1 MRSYILLLLAA
12 MILPLATV
20 GASTVTYSEQVFG
33 TLQAAVDAA
42 NPGDTLLLPEG
53 IIEGPVTVDKPLTI
67 IGAGEKSMLFTYDG
81 PSVMIIN
88 SGGVTVS
95 KVTFLLCNT
104 GILVEEAGAVSIE
117 DCFFVENAVGVDIRG
132 GAGHTLKGNSF
143 INNVA
148 CGAILQNVEEA
159 TVEGNYFNFSQP
171 AEFPDIQSLLGG
183 EAGPNRIGLKL
194 LGVSNLTVTGNT
206 FHDIGRCVYMGNSL
220 DCIISDNSFRS
231 STVGLS
237 LKDSTYNVVEDNVG
251 YETGELMFLWLSSFN
266 NMSGNLNQGGVLSRD
281 VESINL
287 YEFDDLNLSG
297 LNFILET
304 GEPQLGPIFQP
315 LSEAYNITLLPDP
328 VTESAWARISVNT
341 TDLHEDAIPGSLG
354 LYDASGR
361 LISQATISDQNT
373 VIEYSVKDRATL
385 VLAKKVDSEA
395 PTAIAGTDIAGKVD
409 EALGFDASASTD
421 NLGIAEYR
429 WSFGDGVE
437 STGVKVAHAYSAPGV
452 YTARLKVVDVAG
464 NQSEDTVSVTV
475 QAEEEAE
482 ENIGFNLWYVVA
494 AVIILSIGGYIFYTQ
509 MSRK

>member
-42 NPGDTLLLPEG
+42 SPGDTLLLPEG

-104 GILVEEAGAVSIE
+104 GILVEETGAVSIE

-171 AEFPDIQSLLGG
+171 DDQPDIQSLLGNSPG
-183 EAGPNRIGLKL
+183 LSRIGLKL
-194 LGVSNLTVTGNT
+194 LGSSNLTVTGNT
-206 FHDIGRCVYMGNSL
+206 FHNIDRCMYMGNSL
-220 DCIISDNSFRS
+220 DCVIADNSFHN

-237 LKDSTYNVVEDNVG
+237 MRDSTYNILEDNKG
-251 YETGELMFLWLSSFN
+251 YETEELLFLWLSSYN
-266 NMSGNLNQGGVLSRD
+266 NITGNTNQGGALSRD
-281 VESINL
+281 VDSSNL
-287 YEFDDLNLSG
+287 YLLHGVNVTG
-297 LNFILET
+297 RNFILEA
-304 GEPQLGPIFQP
+304 GEPSLDPIFEP
-315 LSEAYNITLLPDP
+315 LSDALNVTLLPDP
-328 VTESAWARISVNT
+328 VTESAWARIVVNSTKLHGDAVTGSV
-341 TDLHEDAIPGSLG
+341 G
-354 LYDASGR
+354 LYDPSGR
-361 LISQATISDQNT
+361 MITGAEVVNQRT
-373 VIEYSVKDRATL
+373 VIDYSVQGGVEL
-385 VLAKKVDSEA
+385 VLAKKVDSVA
-395 PTAIAGTDIAGKVD
+395 PVAVAGADATGVVD
-409 EALGFDASASTD
+409 EAVSFDASASTD
-421 NLGIAEYR
+421 DLGIAEYR

-437 STGVKVAHAYSAPGV
+437 SMGVRVAHQYGEQGV
-452 YTARLKVVDVAG
+452 YTARLVVVDAAG
-464 NQSEDTVSVTV
+464 NTGEDSVQVTIID
-475 QAEEEAE
+475 EEAE
-482 ENIGFNLWYVVA
+482 ET
-494 AVIILSIGGYIFYTQ
+494 GGYGMWPALVALLIVLSAGAYLLY
-509 MSRK
+509 RRR